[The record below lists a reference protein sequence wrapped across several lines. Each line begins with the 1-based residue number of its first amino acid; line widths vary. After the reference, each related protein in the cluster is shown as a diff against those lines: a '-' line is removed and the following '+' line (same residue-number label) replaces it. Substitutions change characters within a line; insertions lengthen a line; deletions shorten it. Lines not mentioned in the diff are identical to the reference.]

1 MSKEPTTLGELIEHQ
16 ADTLGAKPFLFHEDR
31 VVSFSE
37 LNSETNR
44 VAHALQGLGV
54 KPGAG
59 VAIMMPNSPE
69 WLFVYYGVQKLG
81 GYAVPVNVALK
92 GAGLSYIVDHSDSS
106 ILVCDVEYVEAVV
119 AVQEDLP
126 RISNIIATRC
136 GVVTETTV
144 PEDWIELGALMQAS
158 SEENPN
164 ASVEMGQIAGIM
176 YTSGTTGNPKGV
188 VQRHSPMRMR
198 RRFGTWRQSSNP
210 RTSSIRA
217 CPCFTPTPS
226 ASRSGAR

>member
-1 MSKEPTTLGELIEHQ
+1 MRSNRRERRANHPRELIEHQ

-81 GYAVPVNVALK
+81 GY
-92 GAGLSYIVDHSDSS
+92 
-106 ILVCDVEYVEAVV
+106 
-119 AVQEDLP
+119 
-126 RISNIIATRC
+126 TRC
-136 GVVTETTV
+136 
-144 PEDWIELGALMQAS
+144 
-158 SEENPN
+158 
-164 ASVEMGQIAGIM
+164 
-176 YTSGTTGNPKGV
+176 
-188 VQRHSPMRMR
+188 R
-198 RRFGTWRQSSNP
+198 
-210 RTSSIRA
+210 
-217 CPCFTPTPS
+217 
-226 ASRSGAR
+226 